1 MANVLRRIDSAHIEH
16 EPHWLTGRADLW
28 LLTGRQRLQVGRR
41 ISARRVKELDRQ
53 QRSRPVAYRAQSD
66 PRTFWRFQDRWF
78 VDRDDLDA
86 DEVQALLVTRERRRL
101 ATVSRAQAQVH
112 GAEVASQGAVRVRG
126 YVSDEVKQFIWSR
139 DEGRCAQ
146 CGSDSELQ
154 YDHVIPVAL
163 GGSSDAEN
171 LQILCGP
178 CNRRKGVDV
187 VVG

>member
-1 MANVLRRIDSAHIEH
+1 MLRRIDSAHIEH

-66 PRTFWRFQDRWF
+66 PRTFWRFQNRWF

-112 GAEVASQGAVRVRG
+112 GTEVASQGAVRVRG
-126 YVSDEVKQFIWSR
+126 YVSDEVKQFIWTR